1 MATLFRILK
10 RIRFVRKPSNRLT
23 KLILLCAVL
32 LSAVTLLT
40 LGISLHNAQ
49 LQADALKNQAAQLEQ
64 ENDRLQDKIDILG
77 SVDSVEQIAREEL
90 GLDYPSGIII
100 NPGK

>member
-1 MATLFRILK
+1 MATFFDTLK
-10 RIRFVRKPSNRLT
+10 RIRFVRKRSSRLT
-23 KLILLCAVL
+23 KLILLCSVL

-40 LGISLHNAQ
+40 LGIHLHNEQ
-49 LQADALKNQAAQLEQ
+49 LQANALRDQAAQLEQ

-77 SVDSVEQIAREEL
+77 SVDSVEQIAREQL
-90 GLDYPSGIII
+90 GLEYPSGIIF